1 MRQKRFNW
9 LMMAFIIL
17 IVAAFGTSALSCGD
31 DDDDSDDSDDDFTPY
46 DDDDNDWTNDDDDN
60 DDVDDDNDDDDV
72 DDDDVDDDMDDDSF
86 LGNCNTVDEY
96 DAMVWMFEDC
106 YDIEDSEGNLMD
118 ADAICT
124 EASAQDIDCFY
135 ACYDAA
141 DACGGD
147 FDPLFDCLEDCFS
160 GDQDDDV
167 DDDDDDDF
175 TPIGDCDTLDV
186 YEAMGWLFEDC
197 YILEDA
203 QGNIMD
209 ADAVCES
216 AGANE
221 IACFMDCYD
230 DADECGGDPD
240 PLFDCLVDCL
250 A

>member
-9 LMMAFIIL
+9 LMIVFIIL
-17 IVAAFGTSALSCGD
+17 IVAAFGAAALSCGD
-31 DDDDSDDSDDDFTPY
+31 DDDDNDDSDEDYTPY
-46 DDDDNDWTNDDDDN
+46 DDDDDGNDDLNDDD
-60 DDVDDDNDDDDV
+60 VHDDDV
-72 DDDDVDDDMDDDSF
+72 DDDSF
-86 LGNCNTVDEY
+86 LGNCDTVDEY
-96 DAMVWMFEDC
+96 DAMDWLFEDC
-106 YDIEDSEGNLMD
+106 YDIEDGEGNLMD

-124 EASAQDIDCFY
+124 ETSAQDIDCFY

-141 DACGGD
+141 YECGGD
-147 FDPLFDCLEDCFS
+147 PDPLFDCLEDCFS
-160 GDQDDDV
+160 GDPDDDV
-167 DDDDDDDF
+167 DDDDDDF
-175 TPIGDCDTLDV
+175 NPVGDCDTQDV

-221 IACFMDCYD
+221 IACFVDCYD

-240 PLFDCLVDCL
+240 PLFDCLADCL